1 MNFFFLLMLDA
12 FMMEQNRLGLV
23 VAKEVDPTLAEA
35 LGIRWS
41 LQVAKEANILEAT
54 IFSDA

>member
-1 MNFFFLLMLDA
+1 
-12 FMMEQNRLGLV
+12 MMEQNRLGLV